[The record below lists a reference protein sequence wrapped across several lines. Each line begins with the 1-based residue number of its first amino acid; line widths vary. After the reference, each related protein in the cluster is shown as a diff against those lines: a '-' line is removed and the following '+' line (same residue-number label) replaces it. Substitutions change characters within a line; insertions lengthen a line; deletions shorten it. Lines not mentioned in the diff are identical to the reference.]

1 MSGLGDVEQN
11 TQHTLGS
18 EAGRQRSNENIIY
31 VNKILGKTIEIIQVM
46 QFEHWFYL
54 VLQIQSDLF
63 PSVMYILVLYMFFW
77 FIDLFSL

>member
-11 TQHTLGS
+11 IQHTLGS

-46 QFEHWFYL
+46 QFEH
-54 VLQIQSDLF
+54 
-63 PSVMYILVLYMFFW
+63 
-77 FIDLFSL
+77 